1 MAPSPVE
8 NQNQPDYSVFLSDDN
23 VKNLSTEQ
31 AYNEYCTKV
40 HPLEE
45 GESYAKTNC
54 MVIKTYKNDNDVELG
69 TASLDNKTTEM
80 VLLSLGVIILILL
93 IVFIYKRVQQRKN
106 NEQQGAY

>member
-23 VKNLSTEQ
+23 VKDLNTEQ

-40 HPLEE
+40 HPLQE

-54 MVIKTYKNDNDVELG
+54 MVIKTYKNNGEGELG
-69 TASLDNKTTEM
+69 TASLDNQATEW
-80 VLLSLGVIILILL
+80 VLGSLAVIILILL
-93 IVFIYKRVQQRKN
+93 IVFIYKRIQQRKN